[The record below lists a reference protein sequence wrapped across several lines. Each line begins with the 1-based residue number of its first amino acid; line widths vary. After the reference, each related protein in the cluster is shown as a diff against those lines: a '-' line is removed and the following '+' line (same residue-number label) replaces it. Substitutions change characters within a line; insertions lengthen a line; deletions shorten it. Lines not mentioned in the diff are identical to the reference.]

1 MGSAFCLL
9 VAVCLPGQSPCYSGG
24 PPHQQLWTCS
34 SLLKWHNYMDC
45 HEVQDKRLP
54 VLDCAC
60 RALDRL
66 CPRHRQPVPYY
77 DVRPIPEM
85 NWREL
90 QSGPGIQGPSPSE
103 TIVEI
108 R

>member
-1 MGSAFCLL
+1 MGPAFCLL
-9 VAVCLPGQSPCYSGG
+9 AAVCLPGQIPCYPAG

-54 VLDCAC
+54 LLDCVG
-60 RALDRL
+60 RL
-66 CPRHRQPVPYY
+66 CHRHHPRPVPYY
-77 DVRPIPEM
+77 DVRPIPEV
-85 NWREL
+85 NWHEL
-90 QSGPGIQGPSPSE
+90 QPGAGIQGPFPSE